1 MKYKP
6 KKKAEVISL
15 MSYKVELKVKTVN
28 GTKVYFVFIK
38 KGRNNIQKTLDLEW
52 YDIHLFKVNYQKNKE
67 NCRYYSDFRNSHSL
81 LVTSPRQKVTWK
93 T

>member
-67 NCRYYSDFRNSHSL
+67 NCRLETLTLSWLHLRGK
-81 LVTSPRQKVTWK
+81 R
-93 T
+93 